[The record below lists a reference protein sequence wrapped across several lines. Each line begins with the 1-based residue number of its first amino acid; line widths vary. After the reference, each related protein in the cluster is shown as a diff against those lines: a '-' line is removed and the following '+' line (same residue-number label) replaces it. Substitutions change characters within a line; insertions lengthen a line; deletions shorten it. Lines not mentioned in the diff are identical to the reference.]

1 MTVSSSIYSSI
12 VPSSISYLD
21 AFAKSLCSKIW
32 LDCCFLVLDG
42 YVWGAVVA
50 SRSQN
55 TTRLNTF
62 NYPLYTNLFSKLT
75 HVRLLR
81 GAAMLYECYASV
93 SSCRVAASVSICKP
107 SERPKPRSV
116 L

>member
-55 TTRLNTF
+55 TTKAQHIQ
-62 NYPLYTNLFSKLT
+62 LFSVHKPILEAHT
-75 HVRLLR
+75 
-81 GAAMLYECYASV
+81 CKT
-93 SSCRVAASVSICKP
+93 VA
-107 SERPKPRSV
+107 
-116 L
+116 